1 MSGLYH
7 TISQITEELS
17 TDECKRIS
25 YLCGDL
31 DPDRFSADPRGTIH
45 TLLSQTGVD
54 CVFLME
60 LVLKIKRYDLLRE
73 VLSTSKSSVEGMLRN
88 RQTVPEYR
96 SLMAEVSEDMD
107 TEDLKS
113 LAFLLRDTLPKQK
126 LENVQSF
133 LDIVVELEK
142 LDQLSSE
149 KMDFIESCLRSI
161 HRADLAKKISRFQH
175 TAVMT
180 NPEACP
186 PGRPQHFRPPPPHT
200 SFDVSP
206 VSCNVTRKTNKFCD
220 KQTTVK
226 KELLSSSSCCQEEVY
241 SMTDPRGVC
250 LIIDCV
256 GTEGDEL
263 EQTFTA
269 LRFSVTVHRLLS
281 VREVVSTLREV
292 SRQQELHRAGAFIC
306 CIISRSRSSLL
317 LATDPLAPGLSLD
330 SLRTLFSSHSC
341 PGLAGK
347 PKLFFIQS
355 YEVCEECGVCV
366 GQDDDELETDGPVSS
381 CRSRTVPVDA
391 DVFWSHC
398 WTDGHQL
405 ETPNHRSVYLQA
417 LRASLTEAQKRR
429 THVVDMHM
437 AVNRAVY
444 EHNGKSAES
453 SYVMNLRHTLRKN
466 LYLS

>member
-1 MSGLYH
+1 MSGLSH

-31 DPDRFSADPRGTIH
+31 DPDRFSADPRGTLH
-45 TLLSQTGVD
+45 ALLGQTRVD

-73 VLSTSKSSVEGMLRN
+73 VLSTSKSSVESMLRN
-88 RQTVPEYR
+88 RQAVPEYR
-96 SLMAEVSEDMD
+96 SLMADVSEDMD

-113 LAFLLRDTLPKQK
+113 LAFLLRGTLPKQK

-149 KMDFIESCLRSI
+149 KTDFIESCLRSI
-161 HRADLAKKISRFQH
+161 HRTDLAKKISRFQQ
-175 TAVMT
+175 TALMT

-186 PGRPQHFRPPPPHT
+186 PPERPQHFRPPSPHT
-200 SFDVSP
+200 SFGFSS
-206 VSCNVTRKTNKFCD
+206 VSCQVRQTRKFCD
-220 KQTTVK
+220 KQTTVM
-226 KELLSSSSCCQEEVY
+226 KELPSSSSCCKEEVY

-263 EQTFTA
+263 EQTFLA

-281 VREVVSTLREV
+281 VQELVSTLRDV
-292 SRQQELHRAGAFIC
+292 SRQQELHRACVFIC

-330 SLRTLFSSHSC
+330 ALRTLFSSHSC

-355 YEVCEECGVCV
+355 YEVCEECEVCV
-366 GQDDDELETDGPVSS
+366 GQGDGELETDGPGSL
-381 CRSRTVPVDA
+381 CRSRTLPVDA

-405 ETPNHRSVYLQA
+405 ETPSHRSVYLQA
-417 LRASLTEAQKRR
+417 LRASLTQAHSRR

-444 EHNGKSAES
+444 EHNRRSAA
-453 SYVMNLRHTLRKN
+453 SYVINLRHTLRKN